1 MKVAALPFV
10 VMCAVIMVLPSAGVA
25 MGQSNIA
32 GQSATPSR
40 EELAKLQATMPSD
53 EEISELLAKADEK
66 VSVFEQAVRL
76 AKPFLDKIDTK
87 YATNY
92 LDAAS
97 TAHYL
102 IQATNKNGT
111 SAYRLVGVLT
121 TLDDLSYDAAT
132 GSVFLMGMNAGHTEQ
147 GKSPDLA
154 AQGALIT
161 LTASGTA
168 CNDIAA
174 LLMHATLRFVDVE
187 EKLLG
192 MLLPKDS

>member
-1 MKVAALPFV
+1 MLAGRNNMKIPALSFV
-10 VMCAVIMVLPSAGVA
+10 MTCAFIAVFAFAGVA
-25 MGQSNIA
+25 MGQGNIA

-40 EELAKLQATMPSD
+40 EDLAKLQATMPSN

-66 VSVFEQAVRL
+66 VSAFEQAVRL

-92 LDAAS
+92 LDAAA

-102 IQATNKNGT
+102 IQATIKNGT

-132 GSVFLMGMNAGHTEQ
+132 GSVFLYGDERWPYRAGEI
-147 GKSPDLA
+147 A
-154 AQGALIT
+154 R
-161 LTASGTA
+161 SGRA
-168 CNDIAA
+168 RGFDYVNRVWHR
-174 LLMHATLRFVDVE
+174 L
-187 EKLLG
+187 
-192 MLLPKDS
+192 